1 MISFTQDITVAW
13 GDCDPFGQVYYP
25 KMFEWLNETEH
36 ELLRQIGYSTNE
48 FIATDRSAFVMVDIN
63 FQFIGPALFGDRV
76 RTKVALEKIGTSS
89 LHWRCRADLLET
101 GAGVTTGLAV
111 RVHAQVQEGGGLK
124 PKPLPDD
131 LRAALTKMNAEAVAA
146 E

>member
-25 KMFEWLNETEH
+25 RMFEWLNETEH
-36 ELLRQIGYSTNE
+36 ELLRQIGYSTNDL
-48 FIATDRSAFVMVDIN
+48 ITADRSAFVMVDVH
-63 FQFIGPALFGDRV
+63 FQFVGPARFGDRV

-89 LHWRCRADLLET
+89 LHWRCTADLLDT

-111 RVHAQVQEGGGLK
+111 RVHAQVQEGGGLT
-124 PKPLPDD
+124 PTPIPDG
-131 LRAALTKMNAEAVAA
+131 LRAALTEMNAVAA

>member
-25 KMFEWLNETEH
+25 RMFEWLNETEH
-36 ELLRQIGYSTNE
+36 ELLRQIGYSTNDL
-48 FIATDRSAFVMVDIN
+48 IAADRSAFVMVDIS
-63 FQFIGPALFGDRV
+63 FQFVGPARFGDRF

-89 LHWRCRADLLET
+89 LHWRCTADLLDT

-111 RVHAQVQEGGGLK
+111 RVHAQVQDGGALK
-124 PKPLPDD
+124 PTPIPDD
-131 LRAALTKMNAEAVAA
+131 MRRALTEMNAVAA

>member
-36 ELLRQIGYSTNE
+36 ELLRQIGYSTNDL
-48 FIATDRSAFVMVDIN
+48 IAADRSAFVMVDIS
-63 FQFIGPALFGDRV
+63 FQFVGPARFGDRV

-89 LHWRCRADLLET
+89 LHWRCTADLLET

-111 RVHAQVQEGGGLK
+111 RVHAQVQDGGGLK
-124 PKPLPDD
+124 PKPIPDAM
-131 LRAALTKMNAEAVAA
+131 RAALTEMNAIAA

>member
-25 KMFEWLNETEH
+25 RMFEWLNETEH
-36 ELLRQIGYSTNE
+36 ELLRQIGYSTNAM
-48 FIATDRSAFVMVDIN
+48 IAADRSAFVMVDVS
-63 FQFIGPALFGDRV
+63 FQFVGPARFGDRV

-89 LHWRCRADLLET
+89 LHWRCTADLLDT

-111 RVHAQVQEGGGLK
+111 RVHAQVQEDGGLK
-124 PKPLPDD
+124 PAPIPDD
-131 LRAALTKMNAEAVAA
+131 MRAALTEVNAVAA